1 MDWNESTRPFVPHTE
16 SSLSFF
22 YNYNNTPYSG
32 MEMSQPSLGETQ
44 QRLLPAMD
52 EMNIDGN
59 NYREKKKR
67 LTSNQIDSLEKS
79 FQEEIKLDPER
90 KMKLSREL
98 GLQPRQIAVWFQNRR
113 TRWKAKQLEH
123 LYDVLKQEF
132 DVVSKEKQ
140 KLQEE
145 VMKLK
150 GKLKEQSGGNFRTQ
164 TYVEETV
171 ESTSEGLRCSNK
183 PTNSSIQQAVPDQ
196 GYNNNNNNNSSTFIV
211 EDFNNSV
218 SMPPNQC
225 HWPVLPNYYP

>member
-1 MDWNESTRPFVPHTE
+1 MDWNIESTRPFVPHAE

-32 MEMSQPSLGETQ
+32 MDVSQAAMGETQ

-52 EMNIDGN
+52 EMNINGN
-59 NYREKKKR
+59 NYKEKKKR
-67 LTSNQIDSLEKS
+67 LTSNQIDLLERS

-90 KMKLSREL
+90 KIKLSREL

-113 TRWKAKQLEH
+113 TRWKAKHLEH

-150 GKLKEQSGGNFRTQ
+150 GKLKEQSNFRTQ
-164 TYVEETV
+164 QTFVEETV
-171 ESTSEGLRCSNK
+171 ESTSKGLRCSNK
-183 PTNSSIQQAVPDQ
+183 PQ
-196 GYNNNNNNNSSTFIV
+196 GGTAENYTNNNNVNSTCFTV
-211 EDFNNSV
+211 EDFNNPV
-218 SMPPNQC
+218 SMPPQQC

>member
-1 MDWNESTRPFVPHTE
+1 MYVGK
-16 SSLSFF
+16 L
-22 YNYNNTPYSG
+22 G

-145 VMKLK
+145 V
-150 GKLKEQSGGNFRTQ
+150 
-164 TYVEETV
+164 
-171 ESTSEGLRCSNK
+171 
-183 PTNSSIQQAVPDQ
+183 TN
-196 GYNNNNNNNSSTFIV
+196 YLWIV
-211 EDFNNSV
+211 
-218 SMPPNQC
+218 C
-225 HWPVLPNYYP
+225 IR